1 MAEKKNT
8 NPTAEHGV
16 VISQKQLKAIKELK
30 KAVAKFERGEDY
42 GDELYAAASKVD
54 CLF

>member
-1 MAEKKNT
+1 MTTQNKT
-8 NPTAEHGV
+8 NNPQAVYT
-16 VISQKQLKAIKELK
+16 ISEKQLKAIKELK

>member
-1 MAEKKNT
+1 MATQNNTKK
-8 NPTAEHGV
+8 AEAV
-16 VISQKQLKAIKELK
+16 FTISEKQLKAIKELK